1 MKYVNVPCIILG
13 LFVLISHQSVVFFS
27 LNKSTTHQ
35 HYFSAPAKPTG
46 RLSLAHFFFCAG
58 NVAVSDLTRERMV
71 DASCIDLAGI

>member
-46 RLSLAHFFFCAG
+46 RLSLAHFFF
-58 NVAVSDLTRERMV
+58 V
-71 DASCIDLAGI
+71 LAMSLFLILPGKGW